1 MINTH
6 FNWRMFAVVLHDA
19 AMTALALGLAVSLT
33 SHPMKPGVLAALLP
47 ALPLFII
54 YASGVYAVFRLYRSK
69 WRFASVPDL
78 ANIFKASLV
87 LGLTLLIADYTFASS
102 LTGNVLFGKVTL
114 FLYTLL
120 QMMTL
125 GAARLFYRYYRF
137 KLSLTGT
144 KTAARLPVLLIGN
157 GAEADTLLRAIET
170 QAISNIHPVGLLM
183 TSHARR
189 GQSIR
194 QVRVLGG
201 VEDFE
206 RVLVELE
213 QNQQRPRRVIVLPS
227 ALPELN
233 DNFFAHL
240 QRNGI
245 PAQKLSFLRDAH
257 SEQQT
262 VQLEAVEIEDLLFRG
277 AVHIDEE
284 AASAFI
290 KDRRIVITGGAGSI
304 GTELCH
310 RALAFGC
317 SALLVIDQSEA
328 ALVALQHQL
337 SSLGLSCKLEYHLA
351 DVRDKKRLLTIFS
364 DFKPDHVFHAAAL
377 KHVPIIEKDWAAGL
391 TTNIQGTRNVC
402 QQALAAGAQTV
413 VIVSTDK
420 AVDPVSV
427 LGFSKRYGE
436 LYAAALDKE
445 TQDARRVVAVR
456 FGNVLCSSGSVVPL
470 FQQQIAKGGPVTV
483 THAAMLRYFMTMREA
498 CDLVMTSAAH
508 AAQDNLRTA
517 SIYVLNMG
525 QPVRILDLAKRMIAL
540 FGQSSTQAIEI
551 EYTGIRPGER
561 LNETLFSPS
570 ETLKD
575 VGLEGISAAYGESP
589 SLAHL
594 DSAFADIHSAI
605 ENNDRA
611 GAMQLLQTLETYKLP
626 APQLS
631 LVRH

>member
-6 FNWRMFAVVLHDA
+6 FNWRMLAVVLHDA
-19 AMTALALGLAVSLT
+19 AMTAVALGLAVSLT
-33 SHPMKPGVLAALLP
+33 SHPIKALIVTALLP
-47 ALPLFII
+47 YLPLFII

-87 LGLTLLIADYTFASS
+87 LGLTLLIADYTIASS
-102 LTGNVLFGKVTL
+102 LAGNVVFGKVTL
-114 FLYTLL
+114 FLYTVL

-137 KLSLTGT
+137 KLSLSGAKGT
-144 KTAARLPVLLIGN
+144 RLPVLLIGN
-157 GAEADTLLRAIET
+157 GAEADMLLRAIET
-170 QAISNIHPVGLLM
+170 QAIANIHPVGILM
-183 TSHARR
+183 TGKARR

-201 VEDFE
+201 PDDFE
-206 RVLVELE
+206 RAIAELE

-227 ALPELN
+227 ALPEL
-233 DNFFAHL
+233 DDAFFAQL
-240 QRNGI
+240 QLNGI

-257 SEQQT
+257 DQPT
-262 VQLEAVEIEDLLFRG
+262 VQLESVEIEDLLFRG
-277 AVHIDEE
+277 AVHIDD
-284 AASAFI
+284 AAAVSFI
-290 KDRRIVITGGAGSI
+290 KGKRVVVTGGAGSI
-304 GTELCH
+304 GTELCQ

-317 SALLVIDQSEA
+317 AGLLVIDFSEA
-328 ALVALQHQL
+328 ALVSLQHRL
-337 SSLGLSCKLEYHLA
+337 ASLGLACTLEFHLA
-351 DVRDKKRLLTIFS
+351 DVRDKKRLLAILS
-364 DFKPDHVFHAAAL
+364 AFKPDHVFHAAAL

-391 TTNIQGTRNVC
+391 TTNIHGTRNVC
-402 QQALAAGAQTV
+402 HQALAAGARSV

-427 LGFSKRYGE
+427 LGLSKRYGE
-436 LYAAALDKE
+436 FYAAALDKE
-445 TQDARRVVAVR
+445 ITDARRVVAVR

-483 THAAMLRYFMTMREA
+483 THPAMLRYFMTMREA
-498 CDLVMTSAAH
+498 CDLVMSSAAH
-508 AAQDNLRTA
+508 AAQDAARSA

-540 FGQSSTQAIEI
+540 FGQPAERAIEI
-551 EYTGIRPGER
+551 EYTGVRPGER
-561 LNETLFSPS
+561 LNETLFSKH

-575 VGLEGISAAYGESP
+575 VGLEGISAASAESP
-589 SLAHL
+589 SLSHL
-594 DSAFADIHSAI
+594 DSAFAEIEYAI
-605 ENNDRA
+605 ESDDRA
-611 GAMQLLQTLETYKLP
+611 LAMQLLESLDDYKLP
-626 APQLS
+626 APHLS